1 MDDLIFA
8 TVFEFFVAVGG
19 TVITSLLALF
29 YLRRV
34 RLERPPVGVFNGRDI
49 AVLLCVLA
57 LRLFPVPY
65 EWGRRALLVAVTA
78 AVGGG
83 GEALLPPEGAVGLLS
98 RAVLWAAMPLVWV
111 SRWRIVTWLV
121 TPGSGSR
128 SSGSTSATG
137 ASRSRRPSSASR
149 ITTVVVNTLV
159 IDPIWN
165 SVSVVTVTPVSL
177 FRTP

>member
-57 LRLFPVPY
+57 LLPTLYVVLAH
-65 EWGRRALLVAVTA
+65 WALTSFLAVTFMA
-78 AVGGG
+78 SLSIGYRPV
-83 GEALLPPEGAVGLLS
+83 VRSQGLL
-98 RAVLWAAMPLVWV
+98 WAGIGL
-111 SRWRIVTWLV
+111 LL
-121 TPGSGSR
+121 
-128 SSGSTSATG
+128 G
-137 ASRSRRPSSASR
+137 A
-149 ITTVVVNTLV
+149 N
-159 IDPIWN
+159 IWMA
-165 SVSVVTVTPVSL
+165 
-177 FRTP
+177 RTMLG